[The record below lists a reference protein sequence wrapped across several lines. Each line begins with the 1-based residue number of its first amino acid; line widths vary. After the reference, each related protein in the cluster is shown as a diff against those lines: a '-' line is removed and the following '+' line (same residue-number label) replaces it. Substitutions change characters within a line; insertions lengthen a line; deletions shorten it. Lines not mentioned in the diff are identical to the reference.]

1 MAKPCSNNSINV
13 FLIAVLISFL
23 TAFFMMPILIKVAN
37 KWSIYDL
44 PSDRKVHSA
53 GISAL
58 GGIGIF
64 FGIRMGLFSSLL
76 FAAEPTLHK
85 SSTYLL
91 VGMLLIF
98 LNGLGD
104 DLFSYSAN
112 KKFILQFVI
121 CFLFV
126 DSDGI
131 FQQELHSIIGSYYA
145 TRFILTLVLVT
156 IINSINLMDG
166 IDGLAAAMGIF
177 ICTVFSILNILHEN
191 IFLSV
196 LSLSTVGA
204 LGGFLYFNR
213 NPAKIFMGDSGAL
226 MLGFVI
232 AFLTISTPYKSQ
244 TYFLSH
250 TKLHVV
256 NIILATI
263 SLPVFDVIR
272 LFFSRL
278 ISGASPFNGDR
289 NHLHHI
295 LVDSGVSVGKSV
307 LVIFS
312 IATFQLAIAV
322 SLPFVPWYEMLSIL
336 LISYLVIIR
345 FISVI
350 VSAEKKSVGE
360 LLRKITNIF

>member
-1 MAKPCSNNSINV
+1 
-13 FLIAVLISFL
+13 
-23 TAFFMMPILIKVAN
+23 MMPILIKAAN
-37 KWSIYDL
+37 KWGIYDL

-76 FAAEPTLHK
+76 FVEEPTLHK

-104 DLFSYSAN
+104 DLFSYSAY
-112 KKFILQFVI
+112 KKFFLQFVI

-131 FQQELHSIIGSYYA
+131 FQQELHHLLGSYYV
-145 TRFILTLVLVT
+145 TRFILTIALVT

-166 IDGLAAAMGIF
+166 IDGLAATMGIF
-177 ICTVFSILNILHEN
+177 ICTVFGFLNILHEN

-204 LGGFLYFNR
+204 LGGFLYYNR

-232 AFLTISTPYKSQ
+232 AFLTLTTPYKSQ

-250 TKLHVV
+250 TKIHEVT
-256 NIILATI
+256 IILATI
-263 SLPVFDVIR
+263 SLPVFEVIR

-278 ISGASPFNGDR
+278 VSRTSPFSGDR

-295 LVDSGVSVGKSV
+295 LVDSGVSVYRSV
-307 LVIFS
+307 LVILG
-312 IATFQLAIAV
+312 IAIFQLIIAV
-322 SLPFVPWYEMLSIL
+322 SLPFVPWYGVLVVL
-336 LISYLVIIR
+336 GGSYLTVFK
-345 FISVI
+345 FITYGYTMFKSKEVDLQQQTFTSI
-350 VSAEKKSVGE
+350 TKEKSRNE
-360 LLRKITNIF
+360 F

>member
-1 MAKPCSNNSINV
+1 
-13 FLIAVLISFL
+13 
-23 TAFFMMPILIKVAN
+23 MMPILIKAAN
-37 KWSIYDL
+37 KWGIYDL

-76 FAAEPTLHK
+76 FVVEPTLHK

-104 DLFSYSAN
+104 DLFGYSAY
-112 KKFILQFVI
+112 KKFFLQFTI
-121 CFLFV
+121 CFMFV

-131 FQQELHSIIGSYYA
+131 FQQELHRLMGSYYV
-145 TRFILTLVLVT
+145 TRLILTLAMVT

-166 IDGLAAAMGIF
+166 IDGLSATMGIF
-177 ICTVFSILNILHEN
+177 ICSVFSFLNILHDN
-191 IFLSV
+191 IFLSS

-204 LGGFLYFNR
+204 LVGFLYFNR

-244 TYFLSH
+244 AFFLSH

-263 SLPVFDVIR
+263 SLPVFEVIR
-272 LFFSRL
+272 LFFTRL
-278 ISGASPFNGDR
+278 ISGVSPFGGDR

-295 LVDSGVSVGKSV
+295 LIDSGVSMGKSV
-307 LVIFS
+307 LMILS
-312 IATFQLAIAV
+312 IAIFHLVIAV
-322 SLPFVPWYEMLSIL
+322 SLPFVSWYGVL
-336 LISYLVIIR
+336 LILGVSYLVIFT
-345 FISVI
+345 FISTGFPIFKSRSVDFQKHTFNSI
-350 VSAEKKSVGE
+350 SKKIK
-360 LLRKITNIF
+360 L

>member
-1 MAKPCSNNSINV
+1 
-13 FLIAVLISFL
+13 
-23 TAFFMMPILIKVAN
+23 MMPILIKTAN
-37 KWSIYDL
+37 KWRIYDL

-76 FAAEPTLHK
+76 FVAEPTLHK

-112 KKFILQFVI
+112 KKFFLQFVI

-131 FQQELHSIIGSYYA
+131 FQQELHRLVGSYYA
-145 TRFILTLVLVT
+145 TRFILTLALVT

-166 IDGLAAAMGIF
+166 IDGLAATMGIF
-177 ICTVFSILNILHEN
+177 ICTVFSFLNILHEN

-196 LSLSTVGA
+196 LSLSTIGA
-204 LGGFLYFNR
+204 LGGFFYFNR

-278 ISGASPFNGDR
+278 VFGASPFKGDR

-295 LVDSGVSVGKSV
+295 LVDSGVSVVKSV
-307 LVIFS
+307 VVI
-312 IATFQLAIAV
+312 LGIAV
-322 SLPFVPWYEMLSIL
+322 LQVIIAVCLPFETWYGVLSIL
-336 LISYLVIIR
+336 MVSYWVMFKLISYSYYGLKSKVIDCQQQT
-345 FISVI
+345 FISI
-350 VSAEKKSVGE
+350 SKEKSKSE
-360 LLRKITNIF
+360 F

>member
-1 MAKPCSNNSINV
+1 MAKPCSNNSIKV
-13 FLIAVLISFL
+13 YLIAVLASFL
-23 TAFFMMPILIKVAN
+23 TAFFLMPILIKVAN
-37 KWSIYDL
+37 KWGIYDL
-44 PSDRKVHSA
+44 PTDRKVHSA

-104 DLFSYSAN
+104 DLFSYSAS
-112 KKFILQFVI
+112 KKFFLQFVI

-131 FQQELHSIIGSYYA
+131 FQKELHSIIGYYYA
-145 TRFILTLVLVT
+145 TRFILTLALVT

-166 IDGLAAAMGIF
+166 IDGLVASMGIF
-177 ICTVFSILNILHEN
+177 ICTVFSFLNILHEN

-196 LSLSTVGA
+196 LSLSTIGA

-250 TKLHVV
+250 TKLHIV

-295 LVDSGVSVGKSV
+295 LVDSGISVGKSV
-307 LVIFS
+307 LMISS

-322 SLPFVPWYEMLSIL
+322 SFPFVPWYGMLL
-336 LISYLVIIR
+336 VLGVSYLTVFKIITYGHTM
-345 FISVI
+345 FKTKEVDIQQ
-350 VSAEKKSVGE
+350 
-360 LLRKITNIF
+360 

>member
-1 MAKPCSNNSINV
+1 
-13 FLIAVLISFL
+13 
-23 TAFFMMPILIKVAN
+23 MMPILIKAAN
-37 KWSIYDL
+37 KWSIYDH
-44 PSDRKVHSA
+44 PSDLKVHSA

-76 FAAEPTLHK
+76 FVAEPSLHK

-104 DLFSYSAN
+104 DLFGYSAY
-112 KKFILQFVI
+112 KKFFLQFTI
-121 CFLFV
+121 CFMFV

-131 FQQELHSIIGSYYA
+131 FQQELHRLMGSYCV
-145 TRFILTLVLVT
+145 TRLILTLAMVT

-166 IDGLAAAMGIF
+166 IDGLSATMGIF
-177 ICTVFSILNILHEN
+177 ICSVFSFLNILHDN
-191 IFLSV
+191 FFLSS

-204 LGGFLYFNR
+204 LVGFLYFNR

-244 TYFLSH
+244 AFFLSH

-256 NIILATI
+256 TIILATI
-263 SLPVFDVIR
+263 SLPVFEVIR
-272 LFFSRL
+272 LFFTRL
-278 ISGASPFNGDR
+278 ISGLSPFSGDR

-295 LVDSGVSVGKSV
+295 LIDSGVSMGKSV
-307 LVIFS
+307 LIILS
-312 IATFQLAIAV
+312 IAIFHLVIAV
-322 SLPFVPWYEMLSIL
+322 SLPFLSWYGVLSIL
-336 LISYLVIIR
+336 MITYLVTIWLIY
-345 FISVI
+345 VI
-350 VSAEKKSVGE
+350 FSGEMKSAGD
-360 LLRKITNIF
+360 LLRKIANIF